1 MKELNEPIVLCS
13 SCRKVFLG
21 GDLNFNEGCPGCRS
35 MKIVT
40 VFSAESLVTY
50 MENSNAFQALIQVG
64 ATGSQ
69 LDDVAGLMG
78 VQGGASD
85 VRTDSKQIDALSEWK
100 HENGCY
106 F

>member
-21 GDLNFNEGCPGCRS
+21 GDLKLNEGCPGCKS
-35 MKIVT
+35 QKIVT
-40 VFSAESLVTY
+40 VFQAECLVTD

-64 ATGSQ
+64 ATSNQ
-69 LDDVAGLMG
+69 LDDVADLMG

-100 HENGCY
+100 RDNGCY